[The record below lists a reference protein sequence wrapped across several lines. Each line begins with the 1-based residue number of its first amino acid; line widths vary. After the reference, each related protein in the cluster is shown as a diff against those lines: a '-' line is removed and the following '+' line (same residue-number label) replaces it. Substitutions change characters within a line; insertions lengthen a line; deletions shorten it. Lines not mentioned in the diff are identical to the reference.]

1 MFPSSSNN
9 CGHHHFPFTNQSM
22 LATENENPSSSQHHH
37 QPSPFLDFPADQD
50 QPFLPNHDNGFFMT
64 HFFSQH
70 QILGCSSDNVAADE
84 TEIKMASPVEATK
97 KTTTKKKKNGGVNGD
112 EKAQAVQRKR
122 TGKKDRHS
130 KIYTAQG
137 PRDRRM
143 RLSLQIARKFFDLQ
157 DTLGFDKASKT
168 IEWLL
173 SKSKAAIKELTESL
187 PSVKNSCSSGAKS
200 LSSTSE
206 SEVVSGIKRIKDTG
220 DQKSALV
227 VDDSLVRLSRGAMNN
242 KSRKAVINP
251 IVRESRDKA
260 RARARERTL
269 EKMKMRGLEK
279 SRKCS
284 EEANPN
290 DLEQLRPCSPSQEK
304 NSPLKVVAEAEEEE
318 DQMDSVR
325 IIEKFLGFPSSP
337 RSSSIFDYTLHIG
350 ESTAASSQQNNP
362 PYSTDYNSYYVLTN
376 MKGSTSN
383 LHAKIP
389 GDIFNINPDTCQEE
403 KSSLIYTS
411 TANSNEQN
419 PSSDSRILSNS
430 QEQNPTSIFM
440 TTSNIDSQ
448 PQFLEDQFACNP
460 IVDNRYCSLY

>member
-9 CGHHHFPFTNQSM
+9 CDSLHFPFTNQSM
-22 LATENENPSSSQHHH
+22 LATEHENPSSSQHHH
-37 QPSPFLDFPADQD
+37 QPSPFLHFPADQ
-50 QPFLPNHDNGFFMT
+50 PFLADHDNEFFMT

-70 QILGCSSDNVAADE
+70 QILGGSSNNVAADE

-97 KTTTKKKKNGGVNGD
+97 KTSTKKKKNAGVNGN

-187 PSVKNSCSSGAKS
+187 PSVKNSCTGGTKS

-206 SEVVSGIKRIKDTG
+206 SEVVSGIERIEDTG
-220 DQKSALV
+220 DQKSALAV
-227 VDDSLVRLSRGAMNN
+227 ADSLVGLTRGPMNG
-242 KSRKAVINP
+242 KSRKPVINP

-279 SRKCS
+279 SKKCS
-284 EEANPN
+284 EKANPN

-304 NSPLKVVAEAEEEE
+304 NSSLKVVAEAEEEE

-325 IIEKFLGFPSSP
+325 IIEKFLGFTSSP

-350 ESTAASSQQNNP
+350 ESSGASSQLNHP
-362 PYSTDYNSYYVLTN
+362 VYSTECNSYYALTN

-383 LHAKIP
+383 LQAQNP
-389 GDIFNINPDTCQEE
+389 GDIFKINPGTCQEE
-403 KSSLIYTS
+403 KSSSIYMS

-419 PSSDSRILSNS
+419 PRSDFKVLSNS
-430 QEQNPTSIFM
+430 QEQNPSSIFM
-440 TTSNIDSQ
+440 TTSNVDSQ
-448 PQFLEDQFACNP
+448 PQFLVDQFSCNH